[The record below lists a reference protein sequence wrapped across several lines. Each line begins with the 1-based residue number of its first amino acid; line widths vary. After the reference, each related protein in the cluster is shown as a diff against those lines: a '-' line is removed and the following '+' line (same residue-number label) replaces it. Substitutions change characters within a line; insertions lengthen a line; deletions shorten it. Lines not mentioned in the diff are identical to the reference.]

1 MRQEG
6 NLANATGIGRL
17 AGRSAL
23 ITGGGR
29 GIGAATAL
37 LFAREGARVGIL
49 GKGAE
54 SLSAT
59 QAAAQRDG
67 LEIEIFVADVAE
79 QAEVATAMETFVT
92 HFGGIDV
99 LVNNAG
105 MTMPRAFDEKTQAEW
120 ARVLQVNLVGP
131 FLCCQAAVPHM
142 QAAGSGKIVNVTSV
156 RGLDHC
162 GRAPVM
168 DYSAAK
174 AGLINMTKTLAKE
187 LAPHITVNAV
197 APGHTSTDIL
207 KTLPDETKMAMLSG
221 TPLDRFAEPDDIAQA
236 ILFLSSGAANFI
248 TGQQIVVD
256 GGFSLKA
263 G

>member
-1 MRQEG
+1 MG
-6 NLANATGIGRL
+6 NATGTGRL
-17 AGRSAL
+17 AGKSAL

-54 SLSAT
+54 SLDAT
-59 QAAAQRDG
+59 QAAARREG
-67 LEIEIFVADVAE
+67 LDMATFVADVAV
-79 QAEVATAMETFVT
+79 QADVATAMEAFATRFD
-92 HFGGIDV
+92 GIDI

-105 MTMPRAFDEKTQAEW
+105 MTMPRAFDEKTDEEW

-131 FLCCQAAVPHM
+131 FLCCQAAVPHLR
-142 QAAGSGKIVNVTSV
+142 AAGSGKIVNVTSV
-156 RGLDHC
+156 RGLEHC

-174 AGLINMTKTLAKE
+174 AGLVNMTKTLAKE

-197 APGHTSTDIL
+197 APGHTNTDIL
-207 KTLPDETKMAMLSG
+207 KSLPDETRKAMLAG
-221 TPLDRFAEPDDIAQA
+221 TPLDRFAEPDDIAEA
-236 ILFLSSGAANFI
+236 ILFLSSRAADFI